1 VLKASKNYGLPGAV
15 NPGRKKQ
22 RRIIRM
28 GELYNQL
35 ASGGPELLDL
45 NGKQRQL
52 FEEQLQGGEQFAA
65 DVVYV
70 LRYVRDLIKRRAYAF
85 CAETPYEK
93 GGSLFLIDFGD
104 YLAMIKRDRKP
115 FTEDE
120 FRTLLVWAG
129 HGPAIVHPKWVEIF
143 REAIIE
149 ANFTSQPSFTFLR
162 RLIEAA
168 E

>member
-1 VLKASKNYGLPGAV
+1 
-15 NPGRKKQ
+15 
-22 RRIIRM
+22 M

-35 ASGGPELLDL
+35 VSGGPELLDL
-45 NGKQRQL
+45 TEKQREL
-52 FEEQLQGGEQFAA
+52 YEEQLRGGGEFAA

-70 LRYVRDLIKRRAYAF
+70 LRYIRDLVKRRAYNF

-104 YLAMIKRDRKP
+104 YLVMLERDRKP

-143 REAIIE
+143 KESVLE

>member
-1 VLKASKNYGLPGAV
+1 
-15 NPGRKKQ
+15 
-22 RRIIRM
+22 M

-45 NGKQRQL
+45 NEKQKEL
-52 FEEQLQGGEQFAA
+52 FEEQLRGGDQFAA

-70 LRYVRDLIKRRAYAF
+70 LRYVKDLLEHRAYNF

-93 GGSLFLIDFGD
+93 GGSLFFIDFTD
-104 YLAMIKRDRKP
+104 YLVMLRRKNDKP

-129 HGPAIVHPKWVEIF
+129 HGPAIIHPKWVEIF
-143 REAIIE
+143 KESVLE
-149 ANFTSQPSFTFLR
+149 ANLTSRPSFTFLK

>member
-1 VLKASKNYGLPGAV
+1 
-15 NPGRKKQ
+15 
-22 RRIIRM
+22 M